1 MKVIVILAQMSLDLE
16 WSFTKCKISL
26 DLVTVTLVIGGALP
40 RPSRS
45 RRALPQSG
53 PSNSRNRSRSNIVRP
68 VSDWNNVHC
77 CSLVYLFG
85 GNNYWLTFS
94 VTLHSAPKYFI
105 NFLMRHFGIKTHIE
119 TYQSLHKW
127 ILFGLKNT
135 SNKNKVDY
143 AALWQVNNGVVFQ
156 NF

>member
-1 MKVIVILAQMSLDLE
+1 MASNRSRRLTADQARELCRNLHDECDSDFSSNESRSRVIVHEVEDESRSRSSD
-16 WSFTKCKISL
+16 SGFG
-26 DLVTVTLVIGGALP
+26 DRGALP

-68 VSDWNNVHC
+68 VSNWNNVNICQKPVHC

-105 NFLMRHFGIKTHIE
+105 NF
-119 TYQSLHKW
+119 
-127 ILFGLKNT
+127 
-135 SNKNKVDY
+135 
-143 AALWQVNNGVVFQ
+143 
-156 NF
+156 

>member
-1 MKVIVILAQMSLDLE
+1 M
-16 WSFTKCKISL
+16 
-26 DLVTVTLVIGGALP
+26 P

-77 CSLVYLFG
+77 CSLVYFFG

-127 ILFGLKNT
+127 ILFGLKRRAT
-135 SNKNKVDY
+135 RIK
-143 AALWQVNNGVVFQ
+143 WIMQHFGR
-156 NF
+156 

>member
-1 MKVIVILAQMSLDLE
+1 MASNRSRRLTADQARELFRNLHDEESENSLDESDSDFSSNESRSRVIVHEVEDESRSSDRD
-16 WSFTKCKISL
+16 F
-26 DLVTVTLVIGGALP
+26 DDRGALP

-68 VSDWNNVHC
+68 VSDWNNVNICQKPVHC

-105 NFLMRHFGIKTHIE
+105 NF
-119 TYQSLHKW
+119 
-127 ILFGLKNT
+127 
-135 SNKNKVDY
+135 
-143 AALWQVNNGVVFQ
+143 
-156 NF
+156 